1 MLTARSGPKDR
12 RRVAI
17 RIFCALSSLAFLVLL
32 SQVLRAQDS
41 PEGSQTPHAATS
53 KAQGG
58 DVLWYG
64 KAPPGWGG
72 VVGSMKLLG
81 PGIGWAERG
90 GRYYWTTDN
99 GASWTDITP
108 PNSPGVQV
116 DEGTGSPYDLF
127 FLDAH
132 RGWALVAGCGTDNP
146 KKLDLELNLLSTTDS
161 GATWSKI
168 PVTPTSLSDYGNPNG
183 VNIVGCGANFAFAD
197 SLHGWINLT
206 ESGETMNTFG
216 GTLLVTSD
224 GGRTWKRAAK
234 DPRVSAEILMLSPN
248 DGWLFGTETVE
259 MLRSEDYQLYVTH
272 DGTRS
277 WQKIALA
284 APKEIAPAD
293 CYVMSLPTFEN
304 TKCGFMQVNCSSG
317 GGTKWKLAMVLFA
330 TVDRGRTWR
339 PDRMITNLDDDARTQ
354 YHSSAVIGSEWIFA
368 ASSGHHPVL
377 TKVGPAA
384 RIDTSTDTAVSR
396 PKYREIDD
404 VSFATAADGW
414 VIVGDG
420 DLMSTADGGATWT
433 TLTPGPQPHVI
444 QPHGSFVPR
453 QSMSSSTAAAPSAN
467 TPSANDSSGQR

>member
-1 MLTARSGPKDR
+1 M
-12 RRVAI
+12 
-17 RIFCALSSLAFLVLL
+17 RIFCALWSLAFLILL

-53 KAQGG
+53 KTQGG

-72 VVGSMKLLG
+72 VVGSMKLLA
-81 PGIGWAERG
+81 PRVGWAERG
-90 GRYYWTTDN
+90 GRYYWTTDD
-99 GASWTDITP
+99 GANWTDITP
-108 PNSPGVQV
+108 PNSPDVQV
-116 DEGTGSPYDLF
+116 DEGMGSPYDLVF
-127 FLDAH
+127 RDTH
-132 RGWALVAGCGTDNP
+132 RGWALVAACASGNP
-146 KKLDLELNLLSTTDS
+146 KKLDLELDLLSTTDS
-161 GATWSKI
+161 GTTWSKI
-168 PVTPTSLSDYGNPNG
+168 PVTPTALSDYGNPDG

-197 SLHGWINLT
+197 SLHGWINVT
-206 ESGETMNTFG
+206 VRGETMNTFG
-216 GTLLVTSD
+216 GILLVTSD

-234 DPRVSAEILMLSPN
+234 DPKVSAEILMLSPN